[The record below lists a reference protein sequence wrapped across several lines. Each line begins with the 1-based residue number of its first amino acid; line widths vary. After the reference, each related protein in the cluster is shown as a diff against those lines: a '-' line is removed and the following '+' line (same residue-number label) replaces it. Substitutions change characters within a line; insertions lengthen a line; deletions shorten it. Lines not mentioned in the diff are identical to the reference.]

1 MSSDNEIL
9 PQQAPSWGRRLAGLD
24 GLRGTAL
31 LGILLAHVI
40 IFLPEKDGVYTGAQ
54 HAAVG
59 LLSHSL
65 TFFFVL
71 SAFLLY
77 RPFASAII
85 KERPNPPTYDFYRN
99 RVLRVW
105 PAYLVVLAI
114 VGFGFGLTV
123 VDKDAPTLEGL
134 GRLTDPVLLIT
145 NVLLVQGYSPAT
157 AFTGLGVSWSLITEI
172 GFYAMLPPLGYLG
185 VKLARRGRVFAAI
198 MPGLLLLVI
207 GVASRIASLA
217 WNGWEDVRPESTW
230 NAVFDRSTI
239 VQCDLFGAGM
249 IAAALLVASGS
260 MSDEKQARLRR
271 ILWAIIAVCF
281 VAVVLLGSGQKL
293 TSFMGVA
300 FGAGIVLTQVRNP
313 DRASRALVRVMDTA
327 PPRLAGEISLSCYL
341 WHYPILLWLMLHVD
355 DDIIRYGSNLE
366 LMKSW
371 AILTVPTL
379 ILGAITYRLVELP
392 AMRRKRRT
400 DRKPVESKPE
410 PA

>member
-31 LGILLAHVI
+31 LGIILAHVI

-54 HAAVG
+54 TAAVG

-65 TFFFVL
+65 TFFVVL

-114 VGFGFGLTV
+114 VGFGLGLTV
-123 VDKDAPTLEGL
+123 VDKDAPTLDGL

-145 NVLLVQGYSPAT
+145 NVLLVQGYHPST

-172 GFYAMLPPLGYLG
+172 GFYILLPPLGYLG
-185 VKLARRGRVFAAI
+185 VRLARRGRVFAAI
-198 MPGLLLLVI
+198 MPGLLLLVV
-207 GVASRIASLA
+207 GVISRIVSLA
-217 WNGWEDVRPESTW
+217 WNDWEDIRPESTW
-230 NAVFDRSTI
+230 NAVFDRSTL

-249 IAAALLVASGS
+249 IAAALLVASTK
-260 MSDEKQARLRR
+260 MSDQKLTRLRR
-271 ILWAIIAVCF
+271 LMWAAIIVSF
-281 VAVVLLGSGQKL
+281 MGVVVLGSGQQL
-293 TSFMGVA
+293 TSFMGIA

-313 DRASRALVRVMDTA
+313 DRAFRTLVRVMDTA

-341 WHYPILLWLMLHVD
+341 WHYPVLLWLMLHVD
-355 DDIIRYGSNLE
+355 DDIIRYGSNAE
-366 LMKSW
+366 LLKSW
-371 AILTVPTL
+371 AIVTVPT
-379 ILGAITYRLVELP
+379 IVLGAITYRLVELP
-392 AMRRKRRT
+392 AMRMKRRT
-400 DRKPVESKPE
+400 DRSTAESTPGS
-410 PA
+410 

>member
-31 LGILLAHVI
+31 LGIILAHVI
-40 IFLPEKDGVYTGAQ
+40 IFLPEKDGVYTPSQ
-54 HAAVG
+54 VAAVG

-105 PAYLVVLAI
+105 PAYLVILAI

-145 NVLLVQGYSPAT
+145 NVLLVQGYSPET

-172 GFYAMLPPLGYLG
+172 GFYILLPPLGYLG
-185 VKLARRGRVFAAI
+185 VRLARRGRVFAAI
-198 MPGLLLLVI
+198 MPGLLLLVV
-207 GVASRIASLA
+207 GVASRIVSLA
-217 WNGWEDVRPESTW
+217 WNNWDDVRPESTW
-230 NAVFDRSTI
+230 NAVFDRSTL

-249 IAAALLVASGS
+249 IAAAILVASTR
-260 MSDEKQARLRR
+260 MTDQQLARLRR
-271 ILWAIIAVCF
+271 TMW
-281 VAVVLLGSGQKL
+281 VAVIVCALIVLVLGSGQKQ

-300 FGAGIVLTQVRNP
+300 FAAGIVLTQVRQP
-313 DRASRALVRVMDTA
+313 DRASRLLVRIMDTA

-341 WHYPILLWLMLHVD
+341 WHYPILLWLMLHVPD
-355 DDIIRYGSNLE
+355 DVLRYGSNLE
-366 LMKSW
+366 LLKSW
-371 AILTVPTL
+371 VILAVPTL

-392 AMRRKRRT
+392 AMRQKRRT
-400 DRKPVESKPE
+400 DRSTAESKP
-410 PA
+410 A

>member
-31 LGILLAHVI
+31 LGIILAHVI
-40 IFLPEKDGVYTGAQ
+40 IFLPEKDGVYTSAQ
-54 HAAVG
+54 VAAVG

-123 VDKDAPTLEGL
+123 VDKDAPTLDGL

-145 NVLLVQGYSPAT
+145 NVLLVQGYSPDT

-172 GFYAMLPPLGYLG
+172 GFYALLPPLGYLG
-185 VKLARRGRVFAAI
+185 VRLARRGRVFAAI
-198 MPGLLLLVI
+198 MPGVVLLVV
-207 GVASRIASLA
+207 GVASRIVSLA

-230 NAVFDRSTI
+230 NAVFDRSTL

-249 IAAALLVASGS
+249 IAAALLVASGT
-260 MSDEKQARLRR
+260 MSDQKLARLRR
-271 ILWAIIAVCF
+271 LMWAAIIVCF
-281 VAVVLLGSGQKL
+281 VGVVILGSGQRL
-293 TSFMGVA
+293 TSFMGIA

-313 DRASRALVRVMDTA
+313 DRAFRALVRVMDTA

-341 WHYPILLWLMLHVD
+341 WHYPILLFLMQHVHD
-355 DDIIRYGSNLE
+355 DVLRYGSNLE

-371 AILTVPTL
+371 AILAVPTL

-400 DRKPVESKPE
+400 DRKPAETKP
-410 PA
+410 AT

>member
-54 HAAVG
+54 VAAVG

-85 KERPNPPTYDFYRN
+85 KDRPNPPTYDFYRN

-185 VKLARRGRVFAAI
+185 AQAGPPRSCVRRHHARAPPPRHRRRQPHRVTRVERLGGRASGVDLERRVRPQHDRPVRPVRCRDDRRGPPRGVRLHVGREAGPAAPDPVGDHRRV
-198 MPGLLLLVI
+198 
-207 GVASRIASLA
+207 
-217 WNGWEDVRPESTW
+217 
-230 NAVFDRSTI
+230 
-239 VQCDLFGAGM
+239 
-249 IAAALLVASGS
+249 
-260 MSDEKQARLRR
+260 LRGR
-271 ILWAIIAVCF
+271 
-281 VAVVLLGSGQKL
+281 G
-293 TSFMGVA
+293 
-300 FGAGIVLTQVRNP
+300 
-313 DRASRALVRVMDTA
+313 
-327 PPRLAGEISLSCYL
+327 PPRLRPDS
-341 WHYPILLWLMLHVD
+341 
-355 DDIIRYGSNLE
+355 
-366 LMKSW
+366 
-371 AILTVPTL
+371 
-379 ILGAITYRLVELP
+379 
-392 AMRRKRRT
+392 
-400 DRKPVESKPE
+400 
-410 PA
+410 

>member
-31 LGILLAHVI
+31 LGIILAHVI

-54 HAAVG
+54 TAAVG

-114 VGFGFGLTV
+114 VGFGLGLTV
-123 VDKDAPTLEGL
+123 VDKDAPTLDGL

-145 NVLLVQGYSPAT
+145 NVLLVQGYHPST

-172 GFYAMLPPLGYLG
+172 GFYILLPPLGYLG
-185 VKLARRGRVFAAI
+185 VRLARRGRVFAAI
-198 MPGLLLLVI
+198 MPGLLLLVV
-207 GVASRIASLA
+207 GVISRIVSLA
-217 WNGWEDVRPESTW
+217 WNDWEDIRPESTW
-230 NAVFDRSTI
+230 NAVFDRSTL

-249 IAAALLVASGS
+249 IAAALLVASTT
-260 MSDEKQARLRR
+260 MSDEKLTRLRR
-271 ILWAIIAVCF
+271 LMWAAIIVSF
-281 VAVVLLGSGQKL
+281 MGVVVLGSGQQL
-293 TSFMGVA
+293 TSFMGIA

-313 DRASRALVRVMDTA
+313 DRAFRTLVRVMDTA

-341 WHYPILLWLMLHVD
+341 WHYPVLLWLMLHVD
-355 DDIIRYGSNLE
+355 DDIIRYGSNAE
-366 LMKSW
+366 LLKSW
-371 AILTVPTL
+371 AIVTVPT
-379 ILGAITYRLVELP
+379 IVLGAITYRLVELP
-392 AMRRKRRT
+392 AMRMKRRT
-400 DRKPVESKPE
+400 DRSTAESTPGS
-410 PA
+410 